1 MKKNAIILFLF
12 FTCLAFSSHAQLGKF
27 KLGGNKKDST
37 QTKTESAQSD
47 STTTTKKKA
56 KGGSNFMGKMLV
68 KVAKVAGS
76 AGGSAF
82 GMVTTTDNL
91 DEVVMMVG
99 TMHNLR
105 DKSVE
110 TADMTFFGD
119 WLSGGTMTFFSFTQ
133 KSKTGFAKIKGEVTV
148 DGKKTDGDN
157 FGIYSDFSEANLKAV
172 KKISIKSERGQ
183 QVSFA
188 IPAPTQ
194 TFTLLSVN
202 GQKGEPA
209 VDFSKDVTLEL
220 ALGEKVDPNVPIQV
234 NITARVLG
242 ISTLYPIG
250 FFAPATKIVIPA
262 ANFRNVG
269 IDPSNDKLANY
280 NNIYLELWR
289 SEFVKPIDLIGTIN
303 ISSVGVMY
311 TDGRMI
317 NVTTAPN
324 VFTGIKY
331 KGTEKFKNGGMD
343 YTFFKPN
350 AFYSRPTSQ
359 IKKAGV
365 LSLAIMGTT
374 FKQGKSTSSSS
385 SFSAGGTTYTTTT
398 TTSTS
403 ASFPQVANEIWDEVL
418 EGLYTDFTKIV
429 EAELNTTFVP
439 LATITNSEAYKTITP
454 YAEEDENSTTEFQR
468 SYKNTVV
475 LQKTLPFS
483 AMTGGT
489 TEIMKATGVN
499 ALFKLLLDVK
509 IAFDRGAPVMIPTLT
524 IELLGMP
531 NGDPTKGSQAMPTKY
546 FEGEIVGD
554 GVRYPAS
561 NTLSKVD
568 LDKVIRKSNLLELFQ
583 RSLQEL
589 KAKELANPD
598 YEKAWEASFYK

>member
-1 MKKNAIILFLF
+1 MNIQKTLLVLLFTSCALYSQAQFGKLKK
-12 FTCLAFSSHAQLGKF
+12 SD
-27 KLGGNKKDST
+27 KKDST
-37 QTKTESAQSD
+37 EIKTEGTESD
-47 STTTTKKKA
+47 STQAPKKKA
-56 KGGSNFMGKMLV
+56 KGGSNLMGKILV
-68 KVAKVAGS
+68 KVAKVGAS
-76 AGGSAF
+76 VGGRAF
-82 GMVTTTDNL
+82 GMVTTADNL
-91 DEVVMMVG
+91 DEVVLSAG
-99 TMHNLR
+99 TMYNLR

-110 TADMTFFGD
+110 TADMAFFGD
-119 WLSGGTMTFFSFTQ
+119 WLSGGTMTVFSFTQ
-133 KSKTGFAKIKGEVTV
+133 KSKTGVAKIDGEVTV
-148 DGKKTDGDN
+148 DGKKTDSDS
-157 FGIYSDFSEANLKAV
+157 FGIYSDFSPANLTAP
-172 KKISIKSERGQ
+172 KKVTIKSAKGQ

-194 TFTLLSVN
+194 TVTLLSVN

-220 ALGEKVDPNVPIQV
+220 ALGENVDKNVPIQV

-242 ISTLYPIG
+242 ISTLYPVG
-250 FFAPATKIVIPA
+250 TFAPATKIVVPA
-262 ANFRNVG
+262 ANFRNLG
-269 IDPSNDKLANY
+269 INPSNDKIANY
-280 NNIYLELWR
+280 DNIYMELWR
-289 SEFVKPIDLIGTIN
+289 SELVKPIDLTGTMS
-303 ISSVGVMY
+303 ISSIGVMY

-317 NVTTAPN
+317 NVTTPPN
-324 VFTGIKY
+324 VFMGIKY

-343 YTFFKPN
+343 YNFLKPN

-374 FKQGKSTSSSS
+374 FKQGKTTSSSS

-398 TTSTS
+398 TST
-403 ASFPQVANEIWDEVL
+403 AYATFPQVANEIWDEVL
-418 EGLYTDFTKIV
+418 EGLYSDFTKVV
-429 EAELNTTFVP
+429 ETELNTAFVP
-439 LATITNSEAYKTITP
+439 LTTITNSAAYQAITP
-454 YAEEDENSTTEFQR
+454 YSQEDENTTTEFQR
-468 SYKNTVV
+468 AYKNTVV

-483 AMTGGT
+483 AMTGGS
-489 TEIMKATGVN
+489 TEIMKETGVN

-524 IELLGMP
+524 VELLGMP
-531 NGDPTKGSQAMPTKY
+531 NGDPTNGSQAMPTKY
-546 FEGEIVGD
+546 FEGELIGD

-561 NTLSKVD
+561 DNLTKED

-598 YEKAWEASFYK
+598 YLKAWEASFYK